1 MRDNLS
7 RVGSSIRFRSYL
19 FRPEPEPLITRASR
33 TRRSPRALSTLL
45 FLCFSRGYAG
55 NACGAAGLG
64 GSPKAQILSLGVF
77 SPLCSRLMTKEI
89 HPSTSASGLFPLW
102 LRRPRFLCAPRFLAS
117 IACGLS
123 GSGVAL
129 VWGKDASFPQLGF
142 ILVPSDSTLAQP
154 PSSIAYECFAVSL
167 PLRDTVASVFVGLRP
182 LAMDAHSDSPEAKCI
197 MLAPPSRARITRRE
211 TRRTPSKH
219 KGPFRDLCVREESGV
234 ILLTLPCR
242 SPR

>member
-1 MRDNLS
+1 
-7 RVGSSIRFRSYL
+7 
-19 FRPEPEPLITRASR
+19 
-33 TRRSPRALSTLL
+33 
-45 FLCFSRGYAG
+45 
-55 NACGAAGLG
+55 
-64 GSPKAQILSLGVF
+64 
-77 SPLCSRLMTKEI
+77 MTKEI
-89 HPSTSASGLFPLW
+89 HPSASASGLFPLW
-102 LRRPRFLCAPRFLAS
+102 LRRPRFLCAAVSLALPLAS
-117 IACGLS
+117 GCS
-123 GSGVAL
+123 GAAL

>member
-19 FRPEPEPLITRASR
+19 FRPESEPLISRASR
-33 TRRSPRALSTLL
+33 TRRSPRALSALL
-45 FLCFSRGYAG
+45 FLCFSRGVCG
-55 NACGAAGLG
+55 KCIGAAGLG
-64 GSPKAQILSLGVF
+64 EMQIPIGLVSVCIRFESSL
-77 SPLCSRLMTKEI
+77 TKEI
-89 HPSTSASGLFPLW
+89 HPSASASGLFPLW

-154 PSSIAYECFAVSL
+154 PSSIAY
-167 PLRDTVASVFVGLRP
+167 VGVWYR
-182 LAMDAHSDSPEAKCI
+182 
-197 MLAPPSRARITRRE
+197 
-211 TRRTPSKH
+211 
-219 KGPFRDLCVREESGV
+219 FRFG
-234 ILLTLPCR
+234 IL
-242 SPR
+242 